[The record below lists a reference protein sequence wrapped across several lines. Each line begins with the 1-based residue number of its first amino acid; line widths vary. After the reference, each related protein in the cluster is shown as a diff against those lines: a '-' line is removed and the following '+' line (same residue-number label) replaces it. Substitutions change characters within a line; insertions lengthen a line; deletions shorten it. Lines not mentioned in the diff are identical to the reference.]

1 MAEQGSLKKGFVA
14 VVKREMR
21 RWVSRPLYI
30 LCIVFL
36 PLFGYL
42 FFLTLMDEGLPRRLP
57 AGVVDLDRTPT
68 SRNFI
73 RQLNSFSETHIVLAA
88 NSYTEARKAVQAGE
102 IYGFVVIP
110 EDFEAKAL
118 SGRRPELTFYTNNIY
133 FIPGALLFK
142 DFKTMS
148 VLASGA
154 VVQQTMLAKG
164 AYEYQMSPQLQPIV
178 TDMHSLGNPW
188 ISYAIYLCNSFL
200 PGLLQLMVL
209 LVTVFSIGSEI
220 KHQTSRE
227 WLRTGQGSIT
237 VALSGK
243 LMPQTVLFTIMG
255 LFCQTL
261 LYGYWHF
268 PLNNHFWHM
277 ALAMLLL
284 VVASQSYAV
293 IMMSFAPSL
302 RIGLSIAGLFGIIS
316 FSITGF
322 SFPAPAMYTPFQIL
336 SNIFPLR
343 HYFLIYADQAL
354 NGIPLYYS
362 RVQYLA
368 LLLFAIASVP
378 LLPRLKRA
386 LIKQVYV
393 P

>member
-1 MAEQGSLKKGFVA
+1 MTEQNSLKQGFIA
-14 VVKREMR
+14 VVRREMR
-21 RWVSRPLYI
+21 RWISRPLYI
-30 LCIVFL
+30 LSIVFL
-36 PLFGYL
+36 PMFGFL

-57 AGVVDLDRTPT
+57 AGVVDLDRSAT
-68 SRNFI
+68 SRNFV
-73 RQLNSFSETHIVLAA
+73 RQLNSFSETNIVLSA
-88 NSYTEARKAVQAGE
+88 NSYTEARKAMQSGE
-102 IYGFVVIP
+102 IFGFVVIP
-110 EDFEAKAL
+110 EDFEAKAM
-118 SGRRPELTFYTNNIY
+118 SGRQPKLTVYTNDIF

-164 AYEYQMSPQLQPIV
+164 AYEYQTTPQLQPIV
-178 TDMHSLGNPW
+178 TDVHSLGNPW
-188 ISYAIYLCNSFL
+188 ISYSIYLSNNFL
-200 PGLLQLMVL
+200 PGMLQLMVL
-209 LVTVFSIGSEI
+209 LVTVFSIGSEM
-220 KHQTSRE
+220 KHRTSRE
-227 WLRTGQGSIT
+227 WLHTGKGSIII
-237 VALSGK
+237 ALSGK
-243 LMPQTVLFTIMG
+243 LMPQTILFFIMG
-255 LFCQTL
+255 LFCQML

-302 RIGLSIAGLFGIIS
+302 RVGLSIAGLFGIIT

-336 SNIFPLR
+336 TNIFPLR

>member
-1 MAEQGSLKKGFVA
+1 MTEQNSLKRGFIAVA
-14 VVKREMR
+14 RREMR

-30 LCIVFL
+30 LCIVLL
-36 PLFGYL
+36 PLFGFL

-57 AGVVDLDRTPT
+57 AGVVDLDRSAA
-68 SRNFI
+68 SRNFV
-73 RQLNSFSETHIVLAA
+73 RQLNSFSETNIVLAA
-88 NSYTEARKAVQAGE
+88 DSYTEAREAVQAGE

-110 EDFEAKAL
+110 EGFEAKAMA
-118 SGRRPELTFYTNNIY
+118 GRRPTLTFYTNNIF

-154 VVQQTMLAKG
+154 VVQQTLLAKG

-188 ISYAIYLCNSFL
+188 ISYAIYLCNNFL
-200 PGLLQLMVL
+200 PGMLQLMVL
-209 LVTVFSIGSEI
+209 LVTVFSIGSEM
-220 KHQTSRE
+220 KHRTSRE
-227 WLRTGQGSIT
+227 WLHTGQGSIII
-237 VALSGK
+237 ALSGK
-243 LMPQTVLFTIMG
+243 LMPQTVLFFIMG
-255 LFCQTL
+255 LFCQIL

-277 ALAMLLL
+277 ALAMFLL
-284 VVASQSYAV
+284 VLASQSYAV

-322 SFPAPAMYTPFQIL
+322 SFPTPAMYTPFQVL

-378 LLPRLKRA
+378 LLPRLKQA